1 MRSENEVIQAVCE
14 QVIHGIKNCGWD
26 DSDMDAFS
34 ECVDIAMDMV
44 MTDEEAEE
52 LRQMCEMIL
61 SPLKESA
68 DV

>member
-34 ECVDIAMDMV
+34 ECVDMAMDMV
-44 MTDEEAEE
+44 MTDEEAEAY
-52 LRQMCEMIL
+52 
-61 SPLKESA
+61 P
-68 DV
+68 DVEYMVKMSIVL

>member
-44 MTDEEAEE
+44 MTDEEAEAY
-52 LRQMCEMIL
+52 
-61 SPLKESA
+61 P
-68 DV
+68 DVEYMVKMSIVL